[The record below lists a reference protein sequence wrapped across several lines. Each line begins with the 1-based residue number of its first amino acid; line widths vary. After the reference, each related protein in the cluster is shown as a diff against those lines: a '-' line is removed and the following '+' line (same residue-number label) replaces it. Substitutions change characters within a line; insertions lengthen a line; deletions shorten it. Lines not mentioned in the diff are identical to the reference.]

1 MTANRL
7 RSRLVGVL
15 ATAAVALVV
24 AGLGAAPA
32 SAHSQ
37 ITDITPAPGSV
48 LDVPPPEVRFTFDAP
63 LLKDTDTISINDL
76 NGNVVKS
83 VHPPV
88 EGNSVAIDWPA
99 GTKPGTYQVAYR
111 IVCGDGHPEIGAITL
126 TVNSAGPSTAPSAT
140 VQAPASTPASAAAVV
155 AADPAPPADGAS
167 GSLVP
172 MIVGVAILLTGAVAL
187 VAAIV
192 VRRRG
197 ATTPSSPDPTVSAG

>member
-7 RSRLVGVL
+7 RSRLVGAL
-15 ATAAVALVV
+15 ATAALALTV
-24 AGLGAAPA
+24 AGVGAAPA

-37 ITDITPAPGSV
+37 ITDISPANGSV
-48 LDVPPPEVRFTFDAP
+48 LDVPPAEVRFTFDAP

-88 EGNSVAIDWPA
+88 EGNSVAIAWPA
-99 GTKPGTYQVAYR
+99 GTKPGSYQVAYR
-111 IVCGDGHPEIGAITL
+111 IVCGDGHPEVGAITL
-126 TVNSAGPSTAPSAT
+126 TVNSAGPATAASAPGE
-140 VQAPASTPASAAAVV
+140 VSSSASAAAVV
-155 AADPAPPADGAS
+155 AADEAPPADGSS

-187 VAAIV
+187 VAAILA
-192 VRRRG
+192 RRRG
-197 ATTPSSPDPTVSAG
+197 AATPSAPDATVSAR